1 MRFGTTSV
9 IYDEKTMTLA
19 ELIPTIRSTL
29 RGSFTIKTMKI
40 TEDHSLGSRRFLEKL
55 TLEKDRWHFL
65 THKLLRF
72 DLDDLLH
79 LRGIADKLPKNTRDR
94 ATEALEL
101 VMIHKYKYRYQVDI
115 TLKITYS
122 KQINKR
128 ALLTQVK
135 RIIKQSDIPAPITK
149 LLLQPSQIKI
159 VHTKTPSIR
168 QQTTNY
174 KQKICNN
181 FDPDN
186 PPKCTCT
193 QSILLNKIWDDDA
206 FCEITYDSGL
216 RTPGTQ
222 QRQKGGPI
230 RENTDMKTEKH
241 LAWKTTDLKKMIEK
255 KRKEIQTHRNA
266 TDEYERLMEVAEL
279 MQMSSSNIPAPSFI
293 DDIAN
298 VETMLMDLTNK
309 LVATM
314 EKQIFPTIQIHA
326 HNTRWYTIVF
336 SERKGDQMHIQANQ
350 LQFLWDTYRH
360 QSDEWESFLKQLRII
375 SQQLQMGDTSYQ
387 SQRFLPRDLT
397 TFCMKHLNID
407 TEHSTNRLHMN
418 RMAIHTSQGNMEHFY
433 NKDPTTFEIQWDTNS
448 IGLYMGNA
456 QQAIE
461 FATCS
466 QLIDGPT
473 GRDLPSHIL
482 IVPQRTLT
490 TRIRNNNTTHNIWDF
505 PIGTLIYESTHQKCI
520 YGQVDDLEEQRNTET
535 MSMIVISSNV
545 QWLDN
550 LTQKIPRIR
559 TVLKDLT
566 GFDPIA
572 TTATM
577 MDTDDTYNTDTLKK
591 HHQYTQL
598 PLLSTRNPM
607 TWTKEDT
614 LTKLILHF
622 NLIRL
627 KVENPNL
634 LIAGLE
640 QISNEQLDDEPQERT
655 REPIQQST
663 IDDYKRFFGHLVVS
677 ELDKNNG
684 ASFVC
689 CPVYYFQHLKKAYT
703 LDTHYQHIDSNKEI
717 IFKKWKADWEK
728 ISPK

>member
-1 MRFGTTSV
+1 
-9 IYDEKTMTLA
+9 
-19 ELIPTIRSTL
+19 
-29 RGSFTIKTMKI
+29 
-40 TEDHSLGSRRFLEKL
+40 
-55 TLEKDRWHFL
+55 
-65 THKLLRF
+65 
-72 DLDDLLH
+72 
-79 LRGIADKLPKNTRDR
+79 
-94 ATEALEL
+94 
-101 VMIHKYKYRYQVDI
+101 
-115 TLKITYS
+115 
-122 KQINKR
+122 
-128 ALLTQVK
+128 
-135 RIIKQSDIPAPITK
+135 
-149 LLLQPSQIKI
+149 
-159 VHTKTPSIR
+159 
-168 QQTTNY
+168 
-174 KQKICNN
+174 
-181 FDPDN
+181 
-186 PPKCTCT
+186 
-193 QSILLNKIWDDDA
+193 
-206 FCEITYDSGL
+206 
-216 RTPGTQ
+216 
-222 QRQKGGPI
+222 
-230 RENTDMKTEKH
+230 
-241 LAWKTTDLKKMIEK
+241 
-255 KRKEIQTHRNA
+255 
-266 TDEYERLMEVAEL
+266 
-279 MQMSSSNIPAPSFI
+279 
-293 DDIAN
+293 
-298 VETMLMDLTNK
+298 
-309 LVATM
+309 
-314 EKQIFPTIQIHA
+314 
-326 HNTRWYTIVF
+326 
-336 SERKGDQMHIQANQ
+336 MHIQANQ

-655 REPIQQST
+655 REPLQQST

-684 ASFVC
+684 ASLVC

-728 ISPK
+728 ISPKNQKKNKIKNPLWNGADIPTAYILFKDKDISRIRPITSYFKHPLRKILGMAHAGITHIMSQVN